1 MARLFILS
9 EADRQILLGIRHDI
23 KIVFI
28 TLSNFS
34 LHQLKDNAEKI
45 AKVLDHIDN
54 PFLTYST

>member
-1 MARLFILS
+1 MTRLFILS

-34 LHQLKDNAEKI
+34 LHQWKDNAEKI
-45 AKVLDHIDN
+45 ATVLGHIDN